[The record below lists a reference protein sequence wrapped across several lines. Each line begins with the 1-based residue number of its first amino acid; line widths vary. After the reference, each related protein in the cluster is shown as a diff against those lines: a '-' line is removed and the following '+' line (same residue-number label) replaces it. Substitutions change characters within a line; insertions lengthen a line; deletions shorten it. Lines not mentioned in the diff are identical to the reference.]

1 MAEKIILKDNAQSV
15 DLEIKDASV
24 GPSVID
30 LKSLYSDTGYFTFD
44 PSYSTTASC
53 ESKITYIDGAKGIFC
68 LLYTSPSPRD
78 RTRSR
83 MPSSA

>member
-30 LKSLYSDTGYFTFD
+30 LKSLYSDTGYF
-44 PSYSTTASC
+44 
-53 ESKITYIDGAKGIFC
+53 KILINFRCY
-68 LLYTSPSPRD
+68 
-78 RTRSR
+78 
-83 MPSSA
+83 